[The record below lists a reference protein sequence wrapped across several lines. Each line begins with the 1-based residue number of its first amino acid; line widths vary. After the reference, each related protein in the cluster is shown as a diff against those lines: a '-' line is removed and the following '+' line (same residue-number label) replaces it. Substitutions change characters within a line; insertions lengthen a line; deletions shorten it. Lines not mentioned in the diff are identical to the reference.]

1 MAFFRGPN
9 IVTDGLTLLLDSRST
24 RSYPGSGNTWYDLS
38 GNDNHGT
45 LVNFTGASAGSTS
58 GFDTNTGL
66 MMYDR
71 HVGTSNTTANNY
83 VNIPNSATLDECL
96 ITNGMSISFWF
107 RQDTYVCTAMTKW
120 QSSWEVYYC
129 SSLVFRTQGTGGS
142 DLSTGDTAPSGFHNI
157 CVTSTSTGR
166 LVYVNGVVEATG
178 TNTVSSQNTTEPIS
192 IGAYYNGQYA
202 MEGSLPYYALYN
214 RELTSDE
221 VNQNYNALYSSFN
234 TLN

>member
-1 MAFFRGPN
+1 MGFYNGPKLITN
-9 IVTDGLTLLLDSRST
+9 GLRLLLDSRSK
-24 RSYPGSGNTWYDLS
+24 RSYPGSGTTWYDLS
-38 GNDNHGT
+38 GHNNHGT

-71 HVGTSNTTANNY
+71 HVGSAYNTANNY

-107 RQDTYVCTAMTKW
+107 RQDTSVCTAMTKW
-120 QSSWEVYYC
+120 DGSWEVYYC
-129 SSLVFRTQGTGGS
+129 SNLVFRTQGTGGS

-166 LVYVNGVVEATG
+166 KVYVNGVVEATG
-178 TNTVSSQNTTEPIS
+178 TNTVSGQNETNPIS
-192 IGAYYNGQYA
+192 IGAYYNGYYA
-202 MEGSLPYYALYN
+202 MVGSLPYYALYN

-221 VNQNYNALYSSFN
+221 VNQNYNALKEGF
-234 TLN
+234 

>member
-1 MAFFRGPN
+1 MFTGPN
-9 IVTDGLTLLLDSRST
+9 IVKDGLTVLLDSRSK
-24 RSYPGSGNTWYDLS
+24 RSYPGSGTTWYDLS

-71 HVGTSNTTANNY
+71 HVGTSNTAANNY
-83 VNIPNSATLDECL
+83 VNIPNSTSTQECL

-107 RQDTYVCTAMTKW
+107 RQDVYRCTAMTKW
-120 QSSWEVYYC
+120 NSSWEVFYC
-129 SSLVFRTQGTGGS
+129 SNLKFRTQGTGGN
-142 DLSTGDTAPSGFHNI
+142 DLGTGNDAISGFHNI

-166 LVYVNGVVEATG
+166 LIYVNGVVKATG
-178 TNTVSSQNTTEPIS
+178 TNTVSSQNTTNPIS
-192 IGAYYNGQYA
+192 IGAYYNGNYA

-221 VNQNYNALYSSFN
+221 VNQNYNAQKSGFR
-234 TLN
+234 

>member
-1 MAFFRGPN
+1 MGFFRGPN
-9 IVTDGLTLLLDSRST
+9 IVRDGLTVLLDSRSK
-24 RSYPGSGNTWYDLS
+24 RSYPGSGTTWYDLS
-38 GNDNHGT
+38 GHNNHGT

-71 HVGTSNTTANNY
+71 HVGSAYNTANNY
-83 VNIPNSATLDECL
+83 VNIPNSDSLDECL

-107 RQDTYVCTAMTKW
+107 RQDVYRCTAMTKW

-129 SSLVFRTQGTGGS
+129 SALVFRTQGTGGS
-142 DLSTGDTAPSGFHNI
+142 DLSTGDTAGSLFHNI

-178 TNTVSSQNTTEPIS
+178 TNTVSSQNTTQPIS
-192 IGAYYNGQYA
+192 IGAYYDGQYA